1 MYDTQYPS
9 MKEFVGQQRL
19 RRNFIL
25 ALFTATLGA
34 IFGVMVWIAYNMPR
48 VQPPMILMLGALAFT
63 CLVVPVVIWNHP
75 RAGLFIVFAATT
87 LLPADPRS
95 INQQKITSNFPFF
108 LNLNNVGEQYRIGGL
123 GALKFSPAE
132 LLVVLSLLAWLIRG
146 IGRREVKFER
156 GPFMPV
162 LLLFAA
168 TTMMGYLHGVGTGG
182 DPIMALWEARA
193 QFYPLLLYMLAANL
207 ITERKH
213 VVILLWTAFIGLS
226 ILSLVGVASYFQQH
240 GAISDQ
246 GVLDHEDSLIFNVF
260 FFLMIYLK
268 LNGGNKYMVRLGCLF
283 LPTVLFSF
291 LENHRRA
298 GTAAFV
304 IAFIASLPMMYVLFE
319 VRRKQIVGF
328 IIAILVFSAI
338 YIPAGWN
345 QGAAAWAQP
354 AQAIR
359 SNFSPSD
366 RDTESNLYREIE
378 DYDLNYTRN
387 LSPIIGYGYGKPYMQ
402 PRPLPAVSTDFLK
415 FFAHDSVLWI
425 WMRTGHLGFFAFM
438 LFMATVCIRGLQICR
453 TIRDPLLQAAGM
465 MGVMFVLMSYIYG
478 KYDLQL
484 TNYRTMM
491 MLGIWIGLIAALP
504 KLNRLESAPAKT
516 PLPDDMDDED
526 PYSIKTYSFGASTG
540 MLEGDPL

>member
-48 VQPPMILMLGALAFT
+48 VHPPMILALGVLAFT
-63 CLVVPVVIWNHP
+63 CLVVPVVIWNYP

-95 INQQKITSNFPFF
+95 INQHKFTSNFPFF
-108 LNLNNVGEQYRIGGL
+108 LNLNNVGELYGIGGL
-123 GALKFSPAE
+123 GAFKFSPAE

-156 GPFMPV
+156 GPFLPV

-168 TTMMGYLHGVGTGG
+168 TTTMGYLHGVGTGG
-182 DPIMALWEARA
+182 DPVMALWEARA
-193 QFYPLLLYMLAANL
+193 QFYPLLLYMLATNL

-213 VVILLWTAFIGLS
+213 VVILLWMAFIGLS
-226 ILSLVGVASYFQQH
+226 LLSLVGVASYFQQN

-260 FFLMIYLK
+260 FLLMIYLK
-268 LNGGNKYMVRLGCLF
+268 LNGGNRRMVQWGCVF

-304 IAFIASLPMMYVLFE
+304 IAFAASLPMMYVMFE
-319 VRRKQIVGF
+319 ERRRQIAGF
-328 IIAILVFSAI
+328 IIAIVVASAI

-345 QGAAAWAQP
+345 QGSAAWAQP

-366 RDTESNLYREIE
+366 RDTESNQYREIE
-378 DYDLNYTRN
+378 DYDLNFTRN

-402 PRPLPAVSTDFLK
+402 PRPLPMVSTDFLK

-425 WMRTGHLGFFAFM
+425 WMRTGHIGFFVFM
-438 LFMATVCIRGLQICR
+438 MFMATVSIRGLQICR
-453 TIRDPLLQAAGM
+453 QTRDPLLQAAGM
-465 MGVMFVLMSYIYG
+465 MAVMFVLMSFIYG

-491 MLGIWIGLIAALP
+491 MLGVWIGIIGALP
-504 KLNRLESAPAKT
+504 NLNRARMEAAPPQTPAGLE
-516 PLPDDMDDED
+516 DED
-526 PYSIKTYSFGASTG
+526 AYSIKTYSFGSATG